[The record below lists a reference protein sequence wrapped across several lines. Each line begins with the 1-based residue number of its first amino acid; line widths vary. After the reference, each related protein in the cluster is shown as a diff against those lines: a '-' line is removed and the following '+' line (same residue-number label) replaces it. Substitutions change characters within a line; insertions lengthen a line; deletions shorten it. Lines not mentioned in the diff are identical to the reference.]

1 MAAYFIVDV
10 QINDPQLYAE
20 YRQRVM
26 PTLEKYGGR
35 FLVRGGAVTTIEG
48 TWNPERFVI
57 LEFED
62 NDQFKRWYHSPE
74 YTEARAIRFK
84 SSIANAILVQG
95 V

>member
-10 QINDPQLYAE
+10 QVNDPQLYAE
-20 YRQRVM
+20 YRKLVM

-35 FLVRGGAVTTIEG
+35 FLVRGGVVETIEG
-48 TWNPERFVI
+48 TWSPERFVM

-62 NDQFKRWYHSPE
+62 SEQFKRWYYSPE
-74 YTEARAIRFK
+74 YTEARTIRFK
-84 SSIANAILVQG
+84 SSTANAILVQG

>member
-1 MAAYFIVDV
+1 MASYFVVDV
-10 QINDPQLYAE
+10 QVNDPQVYEE
-20 YRQRVM
+20 YRKRVM

-35 FLVRGGAVTTIEG
+35 FLVRGGTVETVEG
-48 TWNPERFVI
+48 NWRPGRFVI

-62 NDQFKRWYHSPE
+62 SEQFRRWYDSPE

-84 SSIANAILVQG
+84 SSTANAFLVQG